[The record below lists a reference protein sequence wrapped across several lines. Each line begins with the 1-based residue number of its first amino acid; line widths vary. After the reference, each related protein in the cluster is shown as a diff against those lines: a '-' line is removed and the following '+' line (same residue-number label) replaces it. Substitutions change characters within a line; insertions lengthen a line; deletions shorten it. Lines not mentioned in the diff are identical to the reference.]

1 MAEVAT
7 KRQSM
12 VKRYQALER
21 GLRPETTMSDLA
33 LVEGRLSETESQLA
47 SVRGIVT
54 SLSGNFQHLEEVLGR
69 VMQLAVDE

>member
-7 KRQSM
+7 KRQGM

-21 GLRPETTMSDLA
+21 GARAQTTDSDMA
-33 LVEGRLSETESQLA
+33 LVEGRLSETEAQLNA
-47 SVRGIVT
+47 VRNVVS
-54 SLSGNFQHLEEVLGR
+54 SLSENFQHLEDVLGR